1 MNFIALFFLCVR
13 MFHFIHSRRIAY
25 LLQRFSRI
33 LDERRANPGRKQVII
48 IDGSAT
54 TFIIYFLLDVFFLLY
69 CIWLMLHDN
78 TWTPGFLLL
87 VIAALE
93 SLAIHAR
100 ISGAYDEDEE
110 GFVYF
115 RGRRKRMIIS
125 SGYNV
130 YPGQLENILDAHEK
144 VQMSCI
150 IGVPDA
156 YKMQKVKAFVMLKPG
171 VPADDNTKQELL
183 AYCRK
188 HIAKY
193 AMPYDIEFRDELPK
207 TLVGK
212 VAYRVLED
220 EEKAKLAAR
229 QTEA

>member
-13 MFHFIHSRRIAY
+13 MFHFIHSHRIAY

-69 CIWLMLHDN
+69 CIWLMLHDT

-110 GFVYF
+110 A
-115 RGRRKRMIIS
+115 S
-125 SGYNV
+125 STPA
-130 YPGQLENILDAHEK
+130 PGCATSASVRACLF
-144 VQMSCI
+144 C
-150 IGVPDA
+150 
-156 YKMQKVKAFVMLKPG
+156 
-171 VPADDNTKQELL
+171 
-183 AYCRK
+183 
-188 HIAKY
+188 
-193 AMPYDIEFRDELPK
+193 
-207 TLVGK
+207 
-212 VAYRVLED
+212 
-220 EEKAKLAAR
+220 
-229 QTEA
+229 

>member
-110 GFVYF
+110 GFVYP
-115 RGRRKRMIIS
+115 RTWLR
-125 SGYNV
+125 
-130 YPGQLENILDAHEK
+130 
-144 VQMSCI
+144 
-150 IGVPDA
+150 
-156 YKMQKVKAFVMLKPG
+156 
-171 VPADDNTKQELL
+171 
-183 AYCRK
+183 
-188 HIAKY
+188 
-193 AMPYDIEFRDELPK
+193 
-207 TLVGK
+207 
-212 VAYRVLED
+212 
-220 EEKAKLAAR
+220 
-229 QTEA
+229 

>member
-87 VIAALE
+87 VIWNRSLFTPASAVPMTRTRKAL
-93 SLAIHAR
+93 SIPAPGCATSVSAR
-100 ISGAYDEDEE
+100 VCL
-110 GFVYF
+110 F
-115 RGRRKRMIIS
+115 
-125 SGYNV
+125 
-130 YPGQLENILDAHEK
+130 
-144 VQMSCI
+144 C
-150 IGVPDA
+150 
-156 YKMQKVKAFVMLKPG
+156 
-171 VPADDNTKQELL
+171 
-183 AYCRK
+183 
-188 HIAKY
+188 
-193 AMPYDIEFRDELPK
+193 
-207 TLVGK
+207 
-212 VAYRVLED
+212 
-220 EEKAKLAAR
+220 
-229 QTEA
+229 

>member
-1 MNFIALFFLCVR
+1 MEMPSFSHSKPNCKRSFPRLTSKLETFSFLFIPGFPHSFPSPANL
-13 MFHFIHSRRIAY
+13 FHFIHSRRIAY

-69 CIWLMLHDN
+69 CIWLMLHEV

-110 GFVYF
+110 GFVYPRTWLRYLCF
-115 RGRRKRMIIS
+115 GESMF
-125 SGYNV
+125 
-130 YPGQLENILDAHEK
+130 ILLRLFEGA
-144 VQMSCI
+144 
-150 IGVPDA
+150 
-156 YKMQKVKAFVMLKPG
+156 
-171 VPADDNTKQELL
+171 
-183 AYCRK
+183 
-188 HIAKY
+188 
-193 AMPYDIEFRDELPK
+193 
-207 TLVGK
+207 
-212 VAYRVLED
+212 
-220 EEKAKLAAR
+220 
-229 QTEA
+229 

>member
-69 CIWLMLHDN
+69 CIWLMLHDT

-100 ISGAYDEDEE
+100 ISGAYDEDDE
-110 GFVYF
+110 GFVYPRTWLRYLCF
-115 RGRRKRMIIS
+115 GESMF
-125 SGYNV
+125 
-130 YPGQLENILDAHEK
+130 ILLRLFEGA
-144 VQMSCI
+144 
-150 IGVPDA
+150 
-156 YKMQKVKAFVMLKPG
+156 
-171 VPADDNTKQELL
+171 
-183 AYCRK
+183 
-188 HIAKY
+188 
-193 AMPYDIEFRDELPK
+193 
-207 TLVGK
+207 
-212 VAYRVLED
+212 
-220 EEKAKLAAR
+220 
-229 QTEA
+229 